1 MMRAAGH
8 HGKHPDNRAMP
19 GFAYALLAYVIWG
32 LFPLYFRQ
40 LERVPPLDIVLHR
53 SVWLLVC
60 IALLLAATRRIA
72 WLGKALRQPRL
83 LALFAFSALLL
94 AGNWLLYV
102 WAVNSHRVVDASLG
116 YFINPLVNVLLGA
129 AVLHERLRRA
139 QWLAVTLA
147 ALGVLWLTLQAGQL
161 PWIALLLAVSFGVY
175 GLLRKTAPLGALE
188 GLALETLLLT
198 PVVLPLLVAH
208 TLAGGITPASDP
220 VRFAWLL
227 LAGPLTALTLLLFAA
242 GARRLPMTTL
252 GLLQYVSPTLQFA
265 LGVGLYHEPF
275 DRARGLGF
283 ALIWAALA
291 LYAFE
296 GWLFTRA
303 VRPAAASG

>member
-1 MMRAAGH
+1 MMRATSRRD
-8 HGKHPDNRAMP
+8 KHRDNPPMP
-19 GFAYALLAYVIWG
+19 GFAYALLAYVTWG
-32 LFPLYFRQ
+32 LFPLYFRR
-40 LERVPPLDIVLHR
+40 LEGVPALDIVLHR

-60 IALLLAATRRIA
+60 IVVLLAATRRIA
-72 WLGKALRQPRL
+72 WLGGVLRRPRL
-83 LALFAFSALLL
+83 LALFTLSAVLL

-102 WAVNSHRVVDASLG
+102 WAVNGHRVVDASLG

-129 AVLHERLRRA
+129 LVLHERLRRA
-139 QWLAVTLA
+139 QWLAVSLA
-147 ALGVLWLTLQAGQL
+147 ALGVLWLTWQAGQL

-198 PVVLPLLVAH
+198 PIALPLLVAH

-220 VRFAWLL
+220 VRFAWLV

-275 DRARGLGF
+275 DRARALGF

-291 LYAFE
+291 LYAAE
-296 GWLFTRA
+296 GWLVTRSP
-303 VRPAAASG
+303 RPAAASG